1 MEPEVEASAES
12 KDVSGS
18 EAVAGSESKA
28 VAGSE
33 SKAVSGSVAADA
45 VGKPFKIPT
54 ELPSEL
60 ISGSLNEI
68 YKFVKTNLLIENKEY
83 CGILTKVSNN
93 FKLILNG
100 IGDEID
106 ASGDGVCS
114 HASYS
119 NIIWHTHPDSVKR
132 YYPSIEDVV
141 KILKHSEITESYIF
155 CKYGLWKMTYTGEQT
170 SDIIGNIDAIK
181 TSQAQANLYKSTSG
195 YIINYYNFKLDKVVS
210 PGNIY
215 DSTAITTYCD
225 NLSQKII
232 GLKMTFTD
240 LEGNVLGSKKK
251 RSKKKRSKR
260 SKKKRSKKKRSKK
273 KRSKKKR

>member
-1 MEPEVEASAES
+1 MEPEVESLTVDEP
-12 KDVSGS
+12 
-18 EAVAGSESKA
+18 ESKA
-28 VAGSE
+28 VAGTE
-33 SKAVSGSVAADA
+33 SKAGSEAVASK
-45 VGKPFKIPT
+45 VFKLPT

-60 ISGSLNEI
+60 MSGSLNEI
-68 YKFVKTNLLIENKEY
+68 FKFVKTNLLIENKEC

-114 HASYS
+114 HSSYA

-155 CKYGLWKMTYTGEQT
+155 CKYGVWNMTYTGQQT
-170 SDIIGNIDAIK
+170 NEKIGNIEAIK
-181 TSQAQANLYKSTSG
+181 TSQAQANLYKRTSG
-195 YIINYYNFKLDKVVS
+195 YIINYYNFKLDKAVA

-215 DSTAITTYCD
+215 DSAAITTYCD
-225 NLSQKII
+225 KLSQKIS

-240 LEGNVLGSKKK
+240 LEGIVLGSKK
-251 RSKKKRSKR
+251 KR

-273 KRSKKKR
+273 KRSKKKRSKKK

>member
-1 MEPEVEASAES
+1 MEPEAES
-12 KDVSGS
+12 
-18 EAVAGSESKA
+18 VAGSESGSGSGS
-28 VAGSE
+28 GSE
-33 SKAVSGSVAADA
+33 SKAT
-45 VGKPFKIPT
+45 KPFKIPT
-54 ELPSEL
+54 ELPAEL
-60 ISGSLNEI
+60 MSGSLNEI

-114 HASYS
+114 HVSYS

-155 CKYGLWKMTYTGEQT
+155 CKYGVWKMTYTGQQT
-170 SDIIGNIDAIK
+170 NEKIGNIEDIK

-195 YIINYYNFKLDKVVS
+195 YIINYYNS
-210 PGNIY
+210 MI
-215 DSTAITTYCD
+215 
-225 NLSQKII
+225 
-232 GLKMTFTD
+232 
-240 LEGNVLGSKKK
+240 
-251 RSKKKRSKR
+251 
-260 SKKKRSKKKRSKK
+260 
-273 KRSKKKR
+273 